1 MQEERGCEGNAS
13 IQSCRREH
21 GGQSRLNIGLVC
33 LQRQRMA
40 YKEKTCPKCG
50 VKHNKRGEYCSRSCG
65 NKKKHNENT
74 KLAIATTQSIRMRSD
89 DPVAEEQRY
98 ALAKVN
104 GALDPVSPPT
114 VSRVGT
120 NQFVS
125 DGDLWTEV

>member
-1 MQEERGCEGNAS
+1 
-13 IQSCRREH
+13 
-21 GGQSRLNIGLVC
+21 
-33 LQRQRMA
+33 MA

-50 VKHNKRGEYCSRSCG
+50 TKHTKRGEYCSRSCG
-65 NKKKHNENT
+65 NKKKHSHLT
-74 KLAIATTQSIRMRSD
+74 KLAIATTQSIRMNSN

-104 GALDPVSPPT
+104 GALDPVTPPT